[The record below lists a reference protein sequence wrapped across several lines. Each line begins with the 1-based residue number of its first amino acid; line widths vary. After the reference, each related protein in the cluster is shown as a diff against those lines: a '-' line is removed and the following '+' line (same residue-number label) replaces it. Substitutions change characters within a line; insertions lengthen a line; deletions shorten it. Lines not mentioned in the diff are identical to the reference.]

1 MSNLKTQLSN
11 AYGFIVGSVSGA
23 VNYAAYLTFISIG
36 PLTAFYTTQYIS
48 CKFAGGQQVLGDRLS
63 KFIGLYTFIKQ
74 GDIILNYAQASA
86 KKIEIVV
93 EKGFLV
99 DYILGNNID
108 AYGILN
114 WLSDVK
120 GEVIPIVWKP
130 YQASVATIS
139 KFAYITAYSATW
151 IGYAIP
157 GSFLFK
163 QISNNVNK
171 AIHPNI
177 YPTNADSSIEKISIG
192 FLVAT
197 IAIGVYTTPEVHK
210 LACSVAK
217 NVELIFEN
225 SLGLI
230 ADQDGLLDL

>member
-1 MSNLKTQLSN
+1 MNTFNEYICLK
-11 AYGFIVGSVSGA
+11 I
-23 VNYAAYLTFISIG
+23 I
-36 PLTAFYTTQYIS
+36 YI
-48 CKFAGGQQVLGDRLS
+48 L
-63 KFIGLYTFIKQ
+63 
-74 GDIILNYAQASA
+74 DIILNYAQASA

-157 GSFLFK
+157 SSFLFK
-163 QISNNVNK
+163 QIK
-171 AIHPNI
+171 
-177 YPTNADSSIEKISIG
+177 
-192 FLVAT
+192 
-197 IAIGVYTTPEVHK
+197 
-210 LACSVAK
+210 AK
-217 NVELIFEN
+217 NSALRRLRR
-225 SLGLI
+225 S
-230 ADQDGLLDL
+230 